1 HAWFVGYAPYD
12 DPEIVVAAFV
22 YHGSEGSTVAGPI
35 VKFVI
40 DAYFQLKQVDQ
51 DLRQNDYAPTA
62 Q

>member
-1 HAWFVGYAPYD
+1 VGNAPYD

-22 YHGSEGSTVAGPI
+22 YHGAEGSTGAAPI
-35 VKFVI
+35 AKFTI

-51 DLRQNDYAPTA
+51 DLQQNDYAPVI